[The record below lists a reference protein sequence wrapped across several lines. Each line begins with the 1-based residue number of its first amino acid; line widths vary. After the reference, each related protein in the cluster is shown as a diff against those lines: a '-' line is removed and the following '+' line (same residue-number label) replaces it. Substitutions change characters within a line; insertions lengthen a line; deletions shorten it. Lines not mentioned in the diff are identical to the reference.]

1 MSIPISKCL
10 GLEWDELHPARARIE
25 AEDLWK
31 RALLLDLE
39 KGIALINVDSVAGS
53 LSLPKG
59 VEVDMKA
66 LIL

>member
-10 GLEWDELHPARARIE
+10 GLEWDELHPACSGIE
-25 AEDLWK
+25 AKDLWK
-31 RALLLDLE
+31 KSLLLGLE
-39 KGIALINVDSVAGS
+39 KRIALINVDSVAVS
-53 LSLPKG
+53 LSLPRG